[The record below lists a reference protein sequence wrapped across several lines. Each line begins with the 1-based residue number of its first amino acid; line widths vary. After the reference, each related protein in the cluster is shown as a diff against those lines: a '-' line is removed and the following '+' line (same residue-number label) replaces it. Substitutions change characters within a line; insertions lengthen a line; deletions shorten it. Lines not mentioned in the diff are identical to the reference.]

1 MAEQLTFDLPR
12 RVARGRDA
20 FFVAPANRVALAQID
35 DWAQWSSGKLLL
47 VGPEGAGKTHLA
59 HVWAEASDAQIL
71 SVTNLPDEAPEG
83 GHWVV
88 EDVEQIAGDL
98 AAEQM
103 LFHFHNRVLSHDGR
117 LMMTA
122 SDGVLTGPFTLPD
135 LASRVAGATVA
146 QIERPDD
153 TLLCVVLVKLFDD
166 RQLTP
171 PAELIPYL
179 AARIERSI
187 AAADR
192 VVAKL
197 DQAALAAARDLTV
210 RFASE
215 ILDKPDS

>member
-20 FFVAPANRVALAQID
+20 FFVAPANRVALVQID
-35 DWAQWSSGKLLL
+35 DWANWPSGKLVL
-47 VGPEGAGKTHLA
+47 VGPRGAGKTHMA
-59 HVWAEASDAQIL
+59 HVWAATADAHILAAEA
-71 SVTNLPDEAPEG
+71 LPSEAPEG

-88 EDVEQIAGDL
+88 EDIERIAGDME
-98 AAEQM
+98 AEEA
-103 LFHFHNRVLSHDGR
+103 LFHFHNHVLAHDGR
-117 LMMTA
+117 LLMTA
-122 SDGVLTGPFTLPD
+122 CDGISNVPFALPD
-135 LASRVAGATVA
+135 LASRVAGTTQA
-146 QIERPDD
+146 QIDRPDD

-187 AAADR
+187 SAADKI
-192 VVAKL
+192 VAVL
-197 DQAALAAARDLTV
+197 DQAALAAKRDLTV
-210 RFASE
+210 RFAGE